1 MHAQFEWTFASIRRT
16 LSSMDAYESDRTE
29 MVQRQLA
36 ARGLRDPRLLSAFES
51 VPRHLF
57 VPEEYRQH
65 AYADGPL
72 PIGYGQTI
80 SQPYIVAFMTH
91 LLELTGRERVL
102 EVGTGSGY
110 QAAILSRLA
119 AEVHT
124 VEIVPELFAQA
135 QRILS
140 ELGCANVHCHVAD
153 GSLGWIESAPYNG
166 ILVTAAAPSAPQTLL
181 SQLAEGGRL
190 VLPVGDLGYQELE
203 IWRKV
208 NGKFSRKPS
217 LGVAFVPLRGEHGW
231 KTP

>member
-1 MHAQFEWTFASIRRT
+1 VDIQNNSAYTVFG
-16 LSSMDAYESDRTE
+16 MDAYESNRKE
-29 MVQRQLA
+29 MAQRQIA
-36 ARGLRDPRLLSAFES
+36 GRGLRDPRLLSAFEA

-91 LLELTGRERVL
+91 LLELSGSERVL

-110 QAAILSRLA
+110 QAAILSHLA
-119 AEVHT
+119 AEIHT
-124 VEIVPELFAQA
+124 VEIIPELAAQA
-135 QRILS
+135 ERILS
-140 ELGCANVHCHVAD
+140 KLGCQNVHCHLAD
-153 GSLGWIESAPYNG
+153 GSLGWTNAAPYEG
-166 ILVTAAAPSAPQTLL
+166 ILVTAAAPFAPQTLL

-190 VLPVGDLGYQELE
+190 VLPVGDRGYQELE

-208 NGKFSRKPS
+208 NGEFTCRPS

-231 KTP
+231 K